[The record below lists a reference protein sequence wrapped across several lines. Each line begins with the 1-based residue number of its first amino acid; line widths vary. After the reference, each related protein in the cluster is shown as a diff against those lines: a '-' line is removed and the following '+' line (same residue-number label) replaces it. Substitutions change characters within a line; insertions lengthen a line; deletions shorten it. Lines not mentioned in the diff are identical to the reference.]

1 MLMQNLKSLHESM
14 NAQTNAHGD
23 VIELQRFR
31 SVQGAA
37 VFECIFSTGERPYK
51 LSLTSRGTEKHPKSE
66 FFLFDVSDE
75 YTIPN
80 YFHGDTHPRL
90 LELLKTLGGMAGNRL
105 YPADFLAQLDAN
117 VPVTATIPAIPS
129 SDYVLENRPDLTDER
144 DKPYWSHWSKPRSK
158 ADGSPGQVSSE
169 NQEKTAT
176 LLGSAA
182 LTYSRTMRMSSCWSP
197 VPTSKNWRQ
206 HS

>member
-1 MLMQNLKSLHESM
+1 MLMKNLKSLHESM
-14 NAQTNAHGD
+14 KTQTNVYGD

-37 VFECIFSTGERPYK
+37 VFECIFSTGEQPYK
-51 LSLTSRGTEKHPKSE
+51 LSLTSRGTEKYSKSE

-75 YTIPN
+75 YTIHN
-80 YFHGDTHPRL
+80 YFHGDTYPRL
-90 LELLKTLGGMAGNRL
+90 LEVLRTMGGMTGKTLL
-105 YPADFLAQLDAN
+105 PAEFLAQLDAN
-117 VPVTATIPAIPS
+117 VPTSATVPAIPTS
-129 SDYVLENRPDLTDER
+129 EYVLANRLDLTDER

-169 NQEKTAT
+169 NQEKTAA
-176 LLGSAA
+176 LLGSVA

-197 VPTSKNWRQ
+197 VPTNKNWCQ
-206 HS
+206 PG

>member
-14 NAQTNAHGD
+14 KAQTNAHGD
-23 VIELQRFR
+23 AIELQRFR
-31 SVQGAA
+31 SMQGAA
-37 VFECIFSTGERPYK
+37 VFGCIFSTGERPYR
-51 LSLTSRGTEKHPKSE
+51 LSLTSRGTQKHPKSE

-90 LELLKTLGGMAGNRL
+90 LELLKTQGGLTGNRL

-117 VPVTATIPAIPS
+117 VSVTATIPAIPN
-129 SDYVLENRPDLTDER
+129 SDYVLANRLDLTDER
-144 DKPYWSHWSKPRSK
+144 DKPYWSRWSKPRSK
-158 ADGSPGQVSSE
+158 ADGSPRQVSSE
-169 NQEKTAT
+169 NQEKTAA

-182 LTYSRTMRMSSCWSP
+182 LTYSCTMRMSSCWSP
-197 VPTSKNWRQ
+197 VPTNKNWRQ
-206 HS
+206 PS